1 MSPEQEGNRERILHA
16 AEKIFAEKGYDAA
29 RINHIAADAGVNK
42 ALIYYY
48 FKNKRALLE
57 DLFEGFFRESAAL
70 LVSYVQK
77 GGLDP
82 EPSPEADRIFD
93 SYFSYFETRRD
104 LLRIMFMES
113 LKCGEATPP
122 VFNLVD
128 FGGLIDEETA
138 SYVKSSGLYPSE
150 TMNLTLV
157 AEFYTGVVPMLCYI
171 LFQDAWCRHFRVS
184 REQLR
189 KSFNQAM
196 EMTHE
201 AYHRTMR
208 EQWSGDRKPG

>member
-1 MSPEQEGNRERILHA
+1 MSPEQETTRRRILQA

-29 RINHIAADAGVNK
+29 RIDQIAADAGVNK

-70 LVSYVQK
+70 LVRYVQK
-77 GGLDP
+77 GGLAP
-82 EPSPEADRIFD
+82 NPSPEADQIFD
-93 SYFSYFETRRD
+93 SYFSYFEAKRD

-113 LKCGEATPP
+113 LKSGEDTPP
-122 VFNLVD
+122 VFKLVD
-128 FGGLIDEETA
+128 FGGLIDQDT
-138 SYVKSSGLYPSE
+138 VNDVTGSGLYPSQ

-157 AEFYTGVVPMLCYI
+157 AEFFTGVIPMLCYV
-171 LFQDAWCRHFRVS
+171 LFRDSWCRHFQVS
-184 REQLR
+184 RDQL
-189 KSFNQAM
+189 KSTFNRAM
-196 EMTHE
+196 EMTHA

-208 EQWSGDRKPG
+208 EQWSGDAEPG

>member
-1 MSPEQEGNRERILHA
+1 MSPEQENNRNRILHA

-29 RINHIAADAGVNK
+29 RIDQIAADAGVNK

-70 LVSYVQK
+70 LVRYVQK

-82 EPSPEADRIFD
+82 NPSPEADQIFD
-93 SYFSYFETRRD
+93 SYFSYFETKRD
-104 LLRIMFMES
+104 LLRIMLMES
-113 LKCGEATPP
+113 LKRGEGTPP

-128 FGGLIDEETA
+128 FGGLIDQDTVSDVRGA
-138 SYVKSSGLYPSE
+138 GLYPSQ

-157 AEFYTGVVPMLCYI
+157 AEFFTGVIPMLCYI
-171 LFQDAWCRHFRVS
+171 LFQDSWCRHFQVS
-184 REQLR
+184 REQL
-189 KSFNQAM
+189 KDYFNQSM

-208 EQWSGDRKPG
+208 EQWSGKEEPG

>member
-1 MSPEQEGNRERILHA
+1 MSPEQESNRERILQA

-29 RINHIAADAGVNK
+29 RIDQIAADAGVNK
-42 ALIYYY
+42 ALISYY

-82 EPSPEADRIFD
+82 SPSPEAEQIFD
-93 SYFSYFETRRD
+93 SYFSYFEAKRD

-113 LKCGEATPP
+113 LKSSEDTPP
-122 VFNLVD
+122 VFKLVD
-128 FGGLIDEETA
+128 FSGLIDDDTV
-138 SYVKSSGLYPSE
+138 SDVRGSGLYPSE

-157 AEFYTGVVPMLCYI
+157 AEFFTGVIPMLCYI
-171 LFQDAWCRHFRVS
+171 LFQDSWCRHFRVS
-184 REQLR
+184 RDQL
-189 KSFNQAM
+189 KSSFNQAM

-208 EQWSGDRKPG
+208 EQWRGGVEQS